1 MLDDGY
7 GVVDEECDGGGEPDE
22 AQPDNKKSRTHGR

>member
-1 MLDDGY
+1 MFNGED
-7 GVVDEECDGGGEPDE
+7 VVFDEVGKPGK